1 MLIEIHT
8 FSLKKNPFENVVW
21 KMAAILS
28 RPQCVNPSLPVQA
41 VCCSDHLHCCPQ
53 GYTCD
58 VAAGTCDT
66 GGLSIP
72 WLQKTPAKS
81 VASDVQVKFWKKKLK
96 VSCWLCSELKKKCY
110 CPISFRVFR
119 FFFFYQC
126 IDIWKYH
133 NIEAWS
139 KLLQFC
145 KQHFKIHFHEWKFY
159 ILIQISLKFVPWNAM
174 EKKSALIHVVYLH
187 QTLHWLGQYWPQLP
201 VSYDV
206 TMS

>member
-1 MLIEIHT
+1 
-8 FSLKKNPFENVVW
+8 
-21 KMAAILS
+21 MAAILS

-72 WLQKTPAKS
+72 WFQKTPAKS

-119 FFFFYQC
+119 IFFFFTSVLIFGNIITLRPDQNC
-126 IDIWKYH
+126 CNFANSILKYISMNESFIFWFKFH
-133 NIEAWS
+133 WS
-139 KLLQFC
+139 LCLGMQWRKS
-145 KQHFKIHFHEWKFY
+145 QHWF
-159 ILIQISLKFVPWNAM
+159 
-174 EKKSALIHVVYLH
+174 
-187 QTLHWLGQYWPQLP
+187 T
-201 VSYDV
+201 
-206 TMS
+206 